1 MVGLVVI
8 LEKGEQEKTTMKQG
22 FAERARDKYV
32 PMLVSRDTHVGNH
45 FDKFIPLCQVGY
57 FIEGDEQS

>member
-1 MVGLVVI
+1 
-8 LEKGEQEKTTMKQG
+8 MKQG

-32 PMLVSRDTHVGNH
+32 PMLVSRDTHVGNY